1 MFVSMNI
8 MLFTTFTLNLLQ
20 KKSLQYWAQ
29 WLWKTTLLRTIAGLQ
44 TQDTG
49 IIQLNGVDI
58 EQQSCELRG
67 IGMLFQRP
75 VLFPFKDVL
84 GNILFA
90 YKRKKD
96 WNMDEVSTI
105 INEMGLKGKERQSI
119 ETLSGGEAQR
129 VVLIR
134 ALLTNP
140 NLMLLDEPLSALD
153 VDLRRK
159 IALEIRSILKARGI
173 PAIHVRTTLLK
184 QRLSAIELFIGTNC
198 NLVMMMKSSL
208 FSPRPW
214 IMWKYAWRKRSN
226 RLIFSSF
233 FGFFPRINWN
243 SIWNNKPYFR
253 VL

>member
-1 MFVSMNI
+1 MSLVI
-8 MLFTTFTLNLLQ
+8 DQLNVRFDEHHVIHDLQ
-20 KKSLQYWAQ
+20 LQLDSEEIVAI
-29 WLWKTTLLRTIAGLQ
+29 LGPSGCGKTTLLRTIAGLQ
-44 TQDTG
+44 TQDNGT
-49 IIQLNGVDI
+49 IRLNGVGI

-96 WNMDEVSTI
+96 WNMDEVNAI
-105 INEMGLKGKERQSI
+105 MNEMGLKGKEHQAI

-173 PAIHVRTTLLK
+173 PAIHVTHDPAEAEIIGDRVVHWN
-184 QRLSAIELFIGTNC
+184 ELQPGDDDE
-198 NLVMMMKSSL
+198 
-208 FSPRPW
+208 
-214 IMWKYAWRKRSN
+214 A
-226 RLIFSSF
+226 
-233 FGFFPRINWN
+233 
-243 SIWNNKPYFR
+243 
-253 VL
+253 

>member
-1 MFVSMNI
+1 MSLVI
-8 MLFTTFTLNLLQ
+8 DQLNVRFDEHHVIHDLQ
-20 KKSLQYWAQ
+20 LELASEEIVAILGPSGCG
-29 WLWKTTLLRTIAGLQ
+29 KTTLLRTIAGLQ

-49 IIQLNGVDI
+49 TIQLNGFGI
-58 EQQSCELRG
+58 EQQPCESRG

-96 WNMDEVSTI
+96 WNMDDVNAI
-105 INEMGLKGKERQSI
+105 MNEMGLKGKEHQTI

-159 IALEIRSILKARGI
+159 VALEIRSILKSRGI
-173 PAIHVRTTLLK
+173 PAIHVTHDPTEAEIIGDRVVHWN
-184 QRLSAIELFIGTNC
+184 ELQPGDDDEE
-198 NLVMMMKSSL
+198 
-208 FSPRPW
+208 
-214 IMWKYAWRKRSN
+214 
-226 RLIFSSF
+226 
-233 FGFFPRINWN
+233 
-243 SIWNNKPYFR
+243 
-253 VL
+253 